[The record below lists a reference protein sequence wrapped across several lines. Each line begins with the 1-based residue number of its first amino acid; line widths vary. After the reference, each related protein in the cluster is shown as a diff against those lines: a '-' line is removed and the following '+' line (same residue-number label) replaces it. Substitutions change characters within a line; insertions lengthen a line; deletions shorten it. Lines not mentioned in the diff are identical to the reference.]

1 MPKDQTW
8 KPKDSINFAK
18 PAAGAAAGTSASRTP
33 SKATE
38 TDSGPALN
46 TSSQDP
52 NDMPSTASSSSNT
65 TPTEQPGPV
74 HPAETTSTSASSE
87 SANEEFRSPH
97 SPDANTAPET
107 DPTSAAQQ
115 DIPQPSGPLPDL
127 RQGIPSTFD
136 FEFGGAK
143 KPSEKSST
151 EDKVVGEEGVATT
164 PEGQSPF
171 SSGRRGGQDEQYDRE
186 AYETSLDKRRA
197 RLANYL
203 YISLAA
209 MFLSGSAYLAR
220 PYGDDEDAPLG
231 LAPEHITGWAP
242 NSLYARVKSRM
253 SSQMGYYTEPTF
265 PKLLPEIPEGQ
276 RPAYTLVLSL
286 EDLMIHSSWSREHG
300 WRTAKRPGIDY
311 FLRYLSQ
318 YYELVLFT
326 SAPMTMADPIVKKL
340 DPFRII
346 QWPLFREATK
356 YEGGEYIKD
365 LSYLNRPM
373 DKIIMIDTKAE
384 HARNQP
390 ENA

>member
-1 MPKDQTW
+1 MPRDQSW
-8 KPKDSINFAK
+8 KPKDSIKFTS
-18 PAAGAAAGTSASRTP
+18 PAAGAAASHTP
-33 SKATE
+33 LKATE

-52 NDMPSTASSSSNT
+52 NAIPTSTYSSNT
-65 TPTEQPGPV
+65 TPTEQPGPA
-74 HPAETTSTSASSE
+74 HPSTTTTASSE
-87 SANEEFRSPH
+87 SANEELRGPQS
-97 SPDANTAPET
+97 SDSNTAPET
-107 DPTSAAQQ
+107 DA
-115 DIPQPSGPLPDL
+115 PQPSGPLPDL
-127 RQGIPSTFD
+127 RHGIPSTFD

-143 KPSEKSST
+143 KPSEKSSS
-151 EDKVVGEEGVATT
+151 EDKVVGDEGVDAASG
-164 PEGQSPF
+164 GQPPF
-171 SSGRRGGQDEQYDRE
+171 GSGRRGAEDEQYDRE

-197 RLANYL
+197 RLANYMYL
-203 YISLAA
+203 SLAA
-209 MFLSGSAYLAR
+209 MFLTGSAYLAR

-242 NSLYARVKSRM
+242 NSLYARVSSRM
-253 SSQMGYYTEPTF
+253 GSQMGYYTEPTF

-286 EDLMIHSSWSREHG
+286 EDLMIHSAWSREHG

-384 HARNQP
+384 HAKNQP